1 MIKFNDF
8 HIIIKHNATYCIY
21 SHIRLTFDIL
31 KLTPKVSVF
40 YTWVGKGKGKVIFGI
55 I

>member
-40 YTWVGKGKGKVIFGI
+40 YTWVILKGKVIFGI